1 MKKKS
6 TPASAEPVE
15 EIVLPAKKP
24 GTRKSKA
31 AEPVQAAVEAPK
43 TVAAAKAALKPKK
56 VSAPGKTKS
65 AKPVKTAEP
74 VQAAV
79 KAPKK
84 AKAAPEPEAKP
95 KAKKATATSK
105 PKAAEPVQA
114 AAKTPKKAKAAP
126 EPEAKPKKATAPR
139 KKKVAEEAPVEL
151 EAAAVVAPEPEQT
164 EDEDALELET
174 LAGFIPEDDD
184 DSDADAEVV
193 DEDDE
198 DEEDETVPEE
208 GGEKAHAERPE
219 PKLDRLQKI
228 LSMAGIA
235 SRRHAEEMILAGR
248 VQVNGQVI
256 TTLGAKA
263 DAERDHIRVD
273 NKLLQGAERH
283 RYFMLNKPKGYVTT
297 VSDPEGRPTVM
308 QLFDK
313 TGERLYPV
321 GRLDYLSEGLL
332 LITNDGELANLLARA
347 GSGVEKTY
355 LVKVAGQPTEEE
367 LDTLRNG
374 VNIERAEPG
383 SPRVNT
389 APARVRQVRE
399 GDNPWFEV
407 VLIEGRNRELRKM
420 FVAIGH
426 FVEKIRRIGYGPL
439 ILDVE
444 PGKFRELDGSEVEA
458 LRLTAEGKMKPRRIK
473 TMSLLPKEAGR
484 SVDRKKD
491 GPTGKRA
498 FSSTARS
505 ARPAPRDG
513 AKPYRSSGPRTDDRR
528 PGSFRPAPRTDRPRP
543 EGEGEFKPRY
553 GSKPGFDRKPS
564 YGSKPSFDRPRPAAG
579 SNAGERPARFDS
591 KPGDFRPAPGGDRPR
606 PAGEFKPRY
615 GSKPSFDRKPSYG
628 SKPGFDRPRP
638 PRDND
643 AGERPARF
651 DSKPGGFRPAPGG
664 DRPRPAGEF
673 KPRYGSKPSFDR
685 KPNFDRPRPPRD
697 DSDEPRRPISIEP
710 YTPPAGDD
718 RPRRTYDR
726 PQGARPARPAGSR
739 PSYGGSNSRPSYGG
753 SNSRPSY
760 GGSNSKPSYGGSNS
774 KPSYGGSNS
783 KPLYGGSNSKPSYGG
798 SNSKPSYG
806 GSNSRPSAPGGR
818 KPGFGSGPRTSSG
831 PGGFKPRSPRPGG
844 SRPGGFKGRPG
855 GGSRRP

>member
-1 MKKKS
+1 MKKQS
-6 TPASAEPVE
+6 TPASAEPIE
-15 EIVLPAKKP
+15 EIVLSAKKP
-24 GTRKSKA
+24 RASKSKA
-31 AEPVQAAVEAPK
+31 AESVKAAVEAPKAVAAAKAAPKPKKASAKATKPVAAAVEAPK
-43 TVAAAKAALKPKK
+43 TAAKAAAKPKK
-56 VSAPGKTKS
+56 AS
-65 AKPVKTAEP
+65 AKATKPVAAAVEAPKTAAKATP
-74 VQAAV
+74 KPKKAVTKAKPAV
-79 KAPKK
+79 KAE
-84 AKAAPEPEAKP
+84 ASVEIEAPEAAP
-95 KAKKATATSK
+95 KAKKAS
-105 PKAAEPVQA
+105 
-114 AAKTPKKAKAAP
+114 
-126 EPEAKPKKATAPR
+126 APR
-139 KKKVAEEAPVEL
+139 KKKAAEEAPVEL
-151 EAAAVVAPEPEQT
+151 EAVAAVEPAAA
-164 EDEDALELET
+164 EDESEDDALELET
-174 LAGFIPEDDD
+174 LAEFIT
-184 DSDADAEVV
+184 A
-193 DEDDE
+193 
-198 DEEDETVPEE
+198 EDETDVDDAAEIVDEADEE
-208 GGEKAHAERPE
+208 EEVGEAKEKAPAERPE

-248 VQVNGQVI
+248 VQVNGQVV

-367 LDTLRNG
+367 LNTLRNG
-374 VNIERAEPG
+374 VAIERAEPG

-389 APARVRQVRE
+389 APARVRQIRE

-439 ILDVE
+439 VLDVE

-458 LRLTAEGKMKPRRIK
+458 LRLTGEGRMKPRRIK
-473 TMSLLPKEAGR
+473 TLSLLPKEAGH
-484 SVDRKKD
+484 SVEHKKD

-528 PGSFRPAPRTDRPRP
+528 PGGFRPAPRTDRPRP
-543 EGEGEFKPRY
+543 EGG
-553 GSKPGFDRKPS
+553 
-564 YGSKPSFDRPRPAAG
+564 
-579 SNAGERPARFDS
+579 
-591 KPGDFRPAPGGDRPR
+591 
-606 PAGEFKPRY
+606 GEFKPRY
-615 GSKPSFDRKPSYG
+615 GSKPSFDRKPSFG
-628 SKPGFDRPRP
+628 GKPGFDRPRP
-638 PRDND
+638 AAAGSD
-643 AGERPARF
+643 AGDRPARF
-651 DSKPGGFRPAPGG
+651 DSRPGGFRPAPGG
-664 DRPRPAGEF
+664 DRPRREGDF
-673 KPRYGSKPSFDR
+673 KPRYGSKPGFDRKPSFGGKPSFDRPRPAAAGSDAGDRPARFDSRPGGFRPAPGGDRPRREGDFKPRYGSKPGFDRKPSFGGKPSFDR
-685 KPNFDRPRPPRD
+685 KPNFDRPRPVH
-697 DSDEPRRPISIEP
+697 DEIDAPRRPVSIEP
-710 YTPPAGDD
+710 YTPPVGDD
-718 RPRRTYDR
+718 RPRRSYDR
-726 PQGARPARPAGSR
+726 PQGARPAGAR
-739 PSYGGSNSRPSYGG
+739 PSYGGSNSKPSYGG

-760 GGSNSKPSYGGSNS
+760 GGSNSKPSYGGSD
-774 KPSYGGSNS
+774 
-783 KPLYGGSNSKPSYGG
+783 SKPSYGG

-818 KPGFGSGPRTSSG
+818 KPSFGGAR
-831 PGGFKPRSPRPGG
+831 PGGSRPGGARPGGSRPGG